1 MLLREFFY
9 KPTPIIVEGGNVQ
22 IGPHAAERINLVKI
36 PRGKMVPII
45 DELLHAVNSSF
56 NAKFKTPLW
65 APQLLQKK
73 EFLSGSA
80 FHFLNPAIPDEKFV
94 KHKPSVGDIDTM
106 VDEKKREQVELF
118 LKSNTGKQIG
128 PATLLGFKPNP
139 GGDQFITLWE
149 FTDPAIKVQ
158 IDLELVPYNDLGP
171 TDWSKFSHS
180 SDWADLEAGVKGVF
194 HKYLLRAFTTNTLK
208 DRLVQMKT
216 KLKPVKSTDVAFAVS
231 GGMRQKYEPVLDDNG
246 QQKVVDGLPVFK
258 EIPAKDSTYVNSPAE
273 MFELI
278 FGKPPV
284 GGEEKLMGSFMGG
297 LQLANKH
304 LDAAHKKLLLDG
316 FVNTLFGQTAQ
327 ELYKNDPES
336 DKAEKEV
343 ALNTM
348 LKSLGM
354 KPDASIEQMKNNFY
368 ANYKQGGEL
377 DEDGD
382 VVSSQRTGIS
392 HLQKMKDLEF
402 IELIKKIKN
411 EYKGKLSN
419 VKMTLKVDGL
429 GARFGKDKAGRPFFE
444 SSRSGP
450 IFTAGSFTSHA
461 RSRGFE
467 GEKLERAEKYDEI
480 YNLIVNSDFMKK
492 LPNDIKVHCEVMYNP
507 MAEETEN
514 GLKFVTVSYDRNQL
528 GKVMTIVPFYAEI
541 ASTGEK
547 YSKSE
552 QIKDMLIDIKEEN
565 GIKFV
570 DDRLAA
576 GEIDITGEIDP
587 LLTLVNDQFI
597 AKLTS
602 RTRADAEEKSQL
614 KALIQSVKDNL
625 ADYIFRHPSIA
636 GKEKLGKDIEGI
648 ILHRDKEAPLKIT
661 TPDFKQ
667 AIAAKRNPNNVVK

>member
-1 MLLREFFY
+1 
-9 KPTPIIVEGGNVQ
+9 
-22 IGPHAAERINLVKI
+22 
-36 PRGKMVPII
+36 MVPVV
-45 DELLHAVNSSF
+45 DSLLKSMDASF
-56 NAKFKTPLW
+56 MSKFKSNLW
-65 APQLLQKK
+65 SPALMKNK

-80 FHFLNPAIPDEKFV
+80 FHFLNVQIPDEKFV
-94 KHKPSVGDIDTM
+94 KHKPTVGDIDTM
-106 VDEKKREQVELF
+106 VDKNKREQVETWLR
-118 LKSNTGKQIG
+118 SITGKQVG
-128 PATLLGFKPNP
+128 PAKLIGFKPNP

-149 FTDPAIKVQ
+149 FSEPPVRVQ
-158 IDLELVPYNDLGP
+158 LDLELVDFENNAP
-171 TDWSKFSHS
+171 TAWSKFSHS
-180 SDWADLEAGVKGVF
+180 SSWDDLEAGIKGVF

-216 KLKPVKSTDVAFAVS
+216 KLKPVKSTDIAFAVT
-231 GGMRQKYEPVLDDNG
+231 GGMRQKYKPVLDG
-246 QQKVVDGLPVFK
+246 GKQKVVDGLPVYT
-258 EIPAKDSTYVNSPAE
+258 EVPAKDSTYINSTE
-273 MFELI
+273 GMFELI

-284 GGEEKLMGSFMGG
+284 GGEEKLLGSFMGG
-297 LQLANKH
+297 LQLANKY
-304 LDAAHKKLLLDG
+304 LDDEHKKLLLDG

-327 ELYKNDPES
+327 ELYKGDPEN
-336 DKAEKEV
+336 DKTEKEI

-348 LKSLGM
+348 LKALGM
-354 KPDASIEQMKNNFY
+354 KADASIEQMKNAFY
-368 ANYKQGGEL
+368 SNYKMDEEL
-377 DEDGD
+377 DEEE
-382 VVSSQRTGIS
+382 VVSSRRTGIS
-392 HLQKMKDLEF
+392 HLQGMKDLDF

-411 EYKGKLSN
+411 DYQGKLSN
-419 VKMTLKVDGL
+419 IKMTLKVDGL
-429 GARFGKDKAGRPFFE
+429 GARFGKDKDGRPFFE

-461 RSRGFE
+461 KSRGFE

-480 YNLIVNSDFMKK
+480 YNLIINSEFIKK
-492 LPNDIKVHCEVMYNP
+492 LPNDLKVHCEVMYNP

-547 YSKSE
+547 YNKSE
-552 QIKDMLIDIKEEN
+552 QIKDMLINIKEEN
-565 GIKFV
+565 GIKFI

-587 LLTLVNDQFI
+587 LLTMVNDQFI
-597 AKLTS
+597 TKLTS
-602 RTRADAEEKSQL
+602 RTRADAEEKQQL
-614 KALIQSVKDNL
+614 KALVQSVKDNL

-667 AIAAKRNPNNVVK
+667 AIAAKRNPNATK

>member
-9 KPTPIIVEGGNVQ
+9 KPVPVIAEGGNVQ
-22 IGPHAAERINLVKI
+22 IGPHSAERINLVKI
-36 PRGKMVPII
+36 PRNKIVPVI
-45 DELLHAVNSSF
+45 DELLHAVNNSF

-65 APQLLQKK
+65 SPALIQKK

-80 FHFLNPAIPDEKFV
+80 FHFLNPGIPDEKFV

-106 VDEKKREQVELF
+106 VDEKKREQVELY
-118 LKSNTGKQIG
+118 LNSVTNKQIG
-128 PATLLGFKPNP
+128 PAKLLGFKPNP

-149 FTDPAIKVQ
+149 FSEPPIKIQ
-158 IDLELVPYNDLGP
+158 IDLELVPFDELGP
-171 TDWSKFSHS
+171 TTWSKFSHS
-180 SDWADLEAGVKGVF
+180 SAWEDLEAGIKGVF

-216 KLKPVKSTDVAFAVS
+216 KLKPVKSTDIAFAVT
-231 GGMRQKYEPVLDDNG
+231 GGMRQKYEPVLDG
-246 QQKVVDGLPVFK
+246 GKQKVVDGLPVFK
-258 EIPAKDSTYVNSPAE
+258 EIPAKDSTYINSAE
-273 MFELI
+273 GMFELI

-284 GGEEKLMGSFMGG
+284 GGEEKLLGSFMGG
-297 LQLANKH
+297 LQLANKY

-316 FVNTLFGQTAQ
+316 FVNTLYGQTAQ
-327 ELYKNDPES
+327 ELYKGDPEQ

-348 LKSLGM
+348 LKALGM
-354 KPDASIEQMKNNFY
+354 KADASIEQQKNAFY
-368 ANYKQGGEL
+368 SNYKMAEDL
-377 DEDGD
+377 DEDD
-382 VVSSQRTGIS
+382 VVSSRRSGIS
-392 HLQKMKDLEF
+392 HLQGMKDLEF
-402 IELIKKIKN
+402 IELVKKIKN
-411 EYKGKLSN
+411 DYKGKLSN

-429 GARFGKDKAGRPFFE
+429 GARFGKDKEGRPFFE

-461 RSRGFE
+461 KSRGFE

-480 YNLIVNSDFMKK
+480 YNLIVNSEFMKK

-541 ASTGEK
+541 ASTGER

-552 QIKDMLIDIKEEN
+552 DIKNMLVNTKEEN

-587 LLTLVNDQFI
+587 LLTMVNDQFI

-602 RTRADAEEKSQL
+602 RTRADAEEKQQL
-614 KALIQSVKDNL
+614 KALVQSVKDNL

-667 AIAAKRNPNNVVK
+667 AIAAKRNPNATK

>member
-9 KPTPIIVEGGNVQ
+9 KSNPIIVEGGNVQ
-22 IGPHAAERINLVKI
+22 IGPHSAERINLKKI
-36 PRGKMVPII
+36 PRNQIVPVI
-45 DELLHAVNSSF
+45 DNLLHSVNSAFQS
-56 NAKFKTPLW
+56 KFKSPLW

-80 FHFLNPAIPDEKFV
+80 FHFLNPGIPDEKFV

-118 LKSNTGKQIG
+118 LNTITNKKVG

-149 FTDPAIKVQ
+149 FSEPPIKIQ
-158 IDLELVPYNDLGP
+158 IDLELVPYDELGP
-171 TDWSKFSHS
+171 TTWSKFSHS

-216 KLKPVKSTDVAFAVS
+216 KLKPVKSTDIAFAVT
-231 GGMRQKYEPVLDDNG
+231 GGMRQKYKPVLDG
-246 QQKVVDGLPVFK
+246 GKQKVVDGLPVYT
-258 EIPAKDSTYVNSPAE
+258 EVPAKDSTYINSAE
-273 MFELI
+273 GMFELI

-284 GGEEKLMGSFMGG
+284 GGEEKLLGSFMGG
-297 LQLANKH
+297 LQLANKY

-316 FVNTLFGQTAQ
+316 FVNTLYGQTAQ
-327 ELYKNDPES
+327 ELYKGDPES

-348 LKSLGM
+348 LKALGM
-354 KPDASIEQMKNNFY
+354 KADASINQMKNAFY
-368 ANYKQGGEL
+368 GSYKMDEEL
-377 DEDGD
+377 DEDD
-382 VVSSQRTGIS
+382 VVSSRRSGIS
-392 HLQKMKDLEF
+392 HLQGMKDLEF

-411 EYKGKLSN
+411 DYKGKLSN

-429 GARFGKDKAGRPFFE
+429 GARFGKDANGRPFFE

-461 RSRGFE
+461 KSRGFE

-480 YNLIVNSDFMKK
+480 YNLIINSEFMKK

-528 GKVMTIVPFYAEI
+528 GKVMTIVPFYAEV

-552 QIKDMLIDIKEEN
+552 QVKDMLINIKEEN

-587 LLTLVNDQFI
+587 LLTMVNDQFI

-614 KALIQSVKDNL
+614 KALVQSVKDNL

-648 ILHRDKEAPLKIT
+648 ILHRDKEVPLKIT

-667 AIAAKRNPNNVVK
+667 AIAAKRNPNATK

>member
-1 MLLREFFY
+1 MLFR
-9 KPTPIIVEGGNVQ
+9 
-22 IGPHAAERINLVKI
+22 
-36 PRGKMVPII
+36 
-45 DELLHAVNSSF
+45 S
-56 NAKFKTPLW
+56 
-65 APQLLQKK
+65 
-73 EFLSGSA
+73 
-80 FHFLNPAIPDEKFV
+80 
-94 KHKPSVGDIDTM
+94 
-106 VDEKKREQVELF
+106 
-118 LKSNTGKQIG
+118 
-128 PATLLGFKPNP
+128 
-139 GGDQFITLWE
+139 
-149 FTDPAIKVQ
+149 Q
-158 IDLELVPYNDLGP
+158 IDLELVPYDELGP
-171 TDWSKFSHS
+171 TTWSKFSHS

-216 KLKPVKSTDVAFAVS
+216 KLKPVKSTDIAFAVT
-231 GGMRQKYEPVLDDNG
+231 GGMRQKYKPVLDG
-246 QQKVVDGLPVFK
+246 GKQKVVDGLPVYT
-258 EIPAKDSTYVNSPAE
+258 EVPAKDSTYINSAE
-273 MFELI
+273 GMFELI

-284 GGEEKLMGSFMGG
+284 GGEEKLLGSFMGG
-297 LQLANKH
+297 LQLANKY

-327 ELYKNDPES
+327 ELYKGDPES

-348 LKSLGM
+348 LKALGM
-354 KPDASIEQMKNNFY
+354 KADSSIEQMKNSFY
-368 ANYKQGGEL
+368 SSYKQCGEL
-377 DEDGD
+377 DEDD
-382 VVSSQRTGIS
+382 VVSSRRTGIS
-392 HLQKMKDLEF
+392 HLQGMKDLEF

-429 GARFGKDKAGRPFFE
+429 GARFGKDANGRPFFE

-450 IFTAGSFTSHA
+450 ISTAGSFTSHA

-480 YNLIVNSDFMKK
+480 YNLIINSDFIKK
-492 LPNDIKVHCEVMYNP
+492 LPNDIKVHCEVLYNP

-528 GKVMTIVPFYAEI
+528 GKVMTIVPFYAEV

-547 YSKSE
+547 YGKSE
-552 QIKDMLIDIKEEN
+552 QIKDMLINIKEEN

-614 KALIQSVKDNL
+614 KALIQSVKDDL